1 MSNDFLGACQNEL
14 QNPYGGFMKYP
25 VVIHHDKDSAYGVS
39 VPDIPGCFS
48 AGETFDEALENTIEA
63 INAHLELLAA
73 EQHDIP
79 KAATIETHINNPDYA
94 GGIWSFA
101 EIDVVP
107 FLGQSE
113 KINVTLPSVLI
124 RKIDGKYKNR
134 SKFLT
139 EAALKALG

>member
-1 MSNDFLGACQNEL
+1 MNTSVQGQNQNDL
-14 QNPYGGFMKYP
+14 QPLHGGLMKYP
-25 VVIHHDKDSAYGVS
+25 VVIHHDKNSAYGVT

-63 INAHLELLAA
+63 INGHLELLAE
-73 EQHDIP
+73 EQQEIP

-101 EIDVVP
+101 EIDIVP

-134 SKFLT
+134 SKFLA
-139 EAALKALG
+139 EAALKALR